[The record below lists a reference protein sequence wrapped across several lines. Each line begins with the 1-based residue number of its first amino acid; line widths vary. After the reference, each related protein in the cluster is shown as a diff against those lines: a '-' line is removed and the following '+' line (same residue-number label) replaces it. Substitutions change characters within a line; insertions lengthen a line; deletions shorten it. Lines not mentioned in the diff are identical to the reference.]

1 MIQAKIDLLSTWLM
15 IAVGTADVPLGVKWV
30 SYLIAISVGI
40 TALIRFYWDWD
51 KRRKEKEKEK
61 K

>member
-15 IAVGTADVPLGVKWV
+15 IAVGTADVPLSVKWV

-51 KRRKEKEKEK
+51 KRRKEKK
-61 K
+61 

>member
-1 MIQAKIDLLSTWLM
+1 MVQAKIDLLSTWLM
-15 IAVGTADVPLGVKWV
+15 IAVGTADVPLSVKWV

-51 KRRKEKEKEK
+51 KRRKEKK
-61 K
+61 